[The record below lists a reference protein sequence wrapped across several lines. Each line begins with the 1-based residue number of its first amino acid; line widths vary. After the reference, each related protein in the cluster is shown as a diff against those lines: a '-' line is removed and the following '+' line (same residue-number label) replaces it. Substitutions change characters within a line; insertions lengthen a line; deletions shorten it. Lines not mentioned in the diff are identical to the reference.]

1 MARALTL
8 FEIVFRIWLYL
19 SWFGFDSFWQEE
31 GLSPLAPD
39 LRAKMDE
46 TFEAYVLEL
55 LSFLFGYDPANL
67 CISPLQS
74 STNAVDIWSS
84 GQILNYLKLPS

>member
-1 MARALTL
+1 M
-8 FEIVFRIWLYL
+8 
-19 SWFGFDSFWQEE
+19 EE
-31 GLSPLAPD
+31 GASPLAPN

-46 TFEAYVLEL
+46 IILQTYILEL
-55 LSFLFGYDPANL
+55 LSLLFGYDPANL